1 MQGLAVTAIIVLALA
16 VFGGPATYLLA
27 GTRPRSQ
34 PIFWLHRIFVTL
46 LGVGAILMGVTL
58 MIAHLSIF
66 VRALG
71 ALGAITAIV
80 GLYRLFKGR
89 KGSWR

>member
-1 MQGLAVTAIIVLALA
+1 
-16 VFGGPATYLLA
+16 
-27 GTRPRSQ
+27 
-34 PIFWLHRIFVTL
+34 
-46 LGVGAILMGVTL
+46 L

-80 GLYRLFKGR
+80 GLYRLFKNR